1 MIILCNTIKK
11 QKGQINMI
19 LSPNAAFYDCFRQSF
34 AEQA

>member
-19 LSPNAAFYDCFRQSF
+19 FSPKAAFYDCFRQSF